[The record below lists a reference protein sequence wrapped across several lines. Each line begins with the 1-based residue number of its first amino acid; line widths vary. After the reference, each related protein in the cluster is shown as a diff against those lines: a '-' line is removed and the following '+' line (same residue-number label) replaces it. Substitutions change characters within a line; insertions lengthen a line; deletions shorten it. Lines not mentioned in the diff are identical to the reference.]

1 LTERLGP
8 SMAKVML
15 NNSPASVDVSEQE
28 PFTSNWL
35 H

>member
-8 SMAKVML
+8 TMAKVML
-15 NNSPASVDVSEQE
+15 NNWPAIVDVSEQA